1 MPIGSSMS
9 AKKSSKSSINSDERG
24 NAVFARNF
32 SHQCEENGL
41 SSIPVLKFKQIIL
54 PEKTPRKNNKKEST
68 RKTATSIQP
77 GTVDSDDSSD
87 PKTFKIVDNLHFQQ
101 PCVELWQKTQGSP
114 DTVQEIR
121 IRGWKCDE
129 DIYTQ
134 LKPLFLNFKGL
145 HTLIFWNAGLTSQMI
160 INIGFFVAESKKILK
175 VEANNLIEPETYHEL
190 IPPENSS
197 LVHLSLRFTKLS
209 AEGIHEVA
217 IRLGNR
223 TKWNNSIVSLDLT
236 GCGLTDLGM
245 CYLAEAL
252 RTNRRLKFLTLANN
266 QIGDLGVMALCETI
280 TKFFLTDDELAL
292 RRILQGEYAARA
304 TTRSPVAS
312 KRVPREKNKNLQQ
325 RRPTREFGNIKGLGE
340 TITREQI
347 LDSLESKH
355 PLLAAG
361 ENIPPHGLRIHG
373 NYEVS
378 MINLA
383 HNKITVEGLKR
394 LTDMLQIQMERRST
408 TRGETLTGITRLV
421 LSGNNFDE
429 SVEEAEQLR
438 HLLRE
443 RTEDLWSTDVSETAS
458 AND

>member
-1 MPIGSSMS
+1 MGRTQAAGSVDQ
-9 AKKSSKSSINSDERG
+9 ASSYVQSITEDVRRRQGHWYQSRAAALWRIN
-24 NAVFARNF
+24 
-32 SHQCEENGL
+32 
-41 SSIPVLKFKQIIL
+41 IPVLVTHQL
-54 PEKTPRKNNKKEST
+54 PSPEQNST
-68 RKTATSIQP
+68 AS
-77 GTVDSDDSSD
+77 VS
-87 PKTFKIVDNLHFQQ
+87 
-101 PCVELWQKTQGSP
+101 E
-114 DTVQEIR
+114 
-121 IRGWKCDE
+121 
-129 DIYTQ
+129 
-134 LKPLFLNFKGL
+134 
-145 HTLIFWNAGLTSQMI
+145 
-160 INIGFFVAESKKILK
+160 ILK

-217 IRLGNR
+217 KRLGNR

-236 GCGLTDLGM
+236 GCGVTDLGM

-292 RRILQGEYAARA
+292 RRILQGEYLFTETQGRDIAEGFSLIDVPQKDGSKLAAAKKAARA

-383 HNKITVEGLKR
+383 HNKISVEGLKR